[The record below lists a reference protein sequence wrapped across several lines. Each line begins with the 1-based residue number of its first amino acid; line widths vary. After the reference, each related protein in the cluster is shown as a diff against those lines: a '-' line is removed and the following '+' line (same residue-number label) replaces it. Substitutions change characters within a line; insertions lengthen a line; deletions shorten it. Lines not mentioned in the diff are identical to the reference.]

1 MDLTRF
7 ALERRVVTGVAIVV
21 LVLMGLQAFL
31 SLPRSEDPGFVIRV
45 ALVTTYFPGASPQ
58 RVEQLVTDKLEKAIQ
73 EIPELDFIS
82 SQSKTGVSIV
92 YVNVRERYRV
102 MRPIWDDLRRKV
114 ERASRELPDGV
125 RGPFVNDEFGDVFGI
140 LLGLTGDG
148 FDYAEL
154 KDIADQMRDQ
164 LLRLEDV
171 AKVEINGAQA
181 ERVFVEYNNSRLAE
195 LGLSPGQ
202 LRSILE
208 SRNIIIPGG
217 SVTVGPE
224 RIALEPSGN
233 FESVEDLREAIVSL
247 PGRRELVAL
256 GDIARVTRGYID
268 PPEAKMFTNGVPS
281 LGLAVSLREG
291 GDISRLGA
299 EVDALLSRLRAA
311 YPIGVDLEVLNFQ
324 PRTVDGKVHE
334 FVVNLLQSVGIVLL
348 VMLLMLGLR
357 TGLVVASL
365 IPTTMILSFLVMSL
379 LDIGLDQMSLASL
392 IIALGMLVDNAIVM
406 SESIMVQMA
415 AGRPRTEAAL
425 SSAHELRTPLL
436 TSSLTTAAAF
446 LPIFLA
452 KSSTGE
458 YTAPLFKVVTIA
470 LLCSWVLALT
480 VTPLL
485 AVTFLKV
492 RPSPGETG
500 YDTPFYRRYR
510 ALLLGGLRRPWR
522 ALAGVLGLLLL
533 AFAGMGQLP
542 FVFFPPSDKST
553 FTAALEMPLGTSI
566 ERTEEIARAVN
577 GYIDRELRVSAERET
592 GVTSWGTWIGEGAP
606 KFELA
611 YNPEP
616 PSPNYTF
623 LLVNTTSRE
632 TLLETIPRL
641 EAFCREAFPDLE
653 VTAHPL
659 GMGPPIE
666 VPVEVR
672 LSGDDTE
679 TIFQLVD
686 RVRARLRSIP
696 GTKTV
701 RDNWGLRTKKL
712 VVRIDEPRALRA
724 GVTNEDV
731 AISLQAVLSGIE
743 TTQFREADEVIPV
756 TLRSVAA
763 DRQDLGKLET
773 LNVYSQATGRSVPL
787 KQVADVAV
795 EWEPSRIYRRDRL
808 RTVTV
813 ESDVQTGTT
822 AASVIAALR
831 PWLEE
836 ESAGWG
842 LGYRWELGGESET
855 STKANE
861 SIVVNLPLVGL
872 IILMLLVWQF
882 NSLVKPAIILM
893 TIPLSLIGVS
903 FGLLVARQYMGFM
916 PFLGII
922 SLAGIVINNAIVLID
937 RIDIEIGENG
947 LAPPQAV
954 LEAAQRRLRP
964 ILLTTATTVG
974 GLLPLWLG
982 GGAMWEAMAVAIIFG
997 LAFATALTLGVV
1009 PILYSLFYRVR
1020 YDTQES

>member
-7 ALERRVVTGVAIVV
+7 ALERRVVTGVAVVV
-21 LVLMGLQAFL
+21 LVFMGLQAFFN
-31 SLPRSEDPGFVIRV
+31 LPRSEDPGFVIRV
-45 ALVTTYFPGASPQ
+45 ALVTTYFPGASPE
-58 RVEQLVTDKLEKAIQ
+58 RVEELVTDKLEKAIQ
-73 EIPELDFIS
+73 EIPEIDFIS

-92 YVNVRERYRV
+92 YVTVLERYKV
-102 MRPIWDDLRRKV
+102 MRPIWDNLRRKV

-140 LLGLTGDG
+140 LIGLTGEG
-148 FDYAEL
+148 YDYAEL
-154 KDIADQMRDQ
+154 KDVADQVRDQ
-164 LLRLEDV
+164 LLRLDDV
-171 AKVEINGAQA
+171 AKVEISGAQE
-181 ERVFVEYNNSRLAE
+181 ERIFVEYSNARLAE
-195 LGLSPGQ
+195 IGLSPGQ

-224 RIALEPSGN
+224 RISLEPSGN
-233 FESVEDLREAIVSL
+233 FESVEDLSRAVISL
-247 PGRRELVAL
+247 PGRSDLVYL
-256 GDIARVTRGYID
+256 GDIARITRGYID
-268 PPEAKMFTNGVPS
+268 PPSAKMFTNGAPS

-291 GDISRLGA
+291 GDISRLGVEA
-299 EVDALLSRLRAA
+299 DALLGRLRTA
-311 YPIGVDLEVLNFQ
+311 YPIGVDFEVLNFQ
-324 PRTVDGKVHE
+324 PRTVDGKVRE
-334 FVVNLLQSVGIVLL
+334 FVVNLLQAVGIVML
-348 VMLLMLGLR
+348 VMLVMLGLR

-365 IPTTMILSFLVMSL
+365 IPTTMILSFLVMSI

-406 SESIMVQMA
+406 SESIMVRMA
-415 AGRPRTEAAL
+415 EGRTPVDAAMR
-425 SSAHELRTPLL
+425 SAHELRIPLL

-446 LPIFLA
+446 LPIYLA

-470 LLCSWVLALT
+470 LLCSWLLALT
-480 VTPLL
+480 LTPLL
-485 AVTFLKV
+485 CVTFLRVK
-492 RPSPGETG
+492 RSPEAAS
-500 YDTPFYRRYR
+500 YDTRFYRRYR
-510 ALLLGGLRRPWR
+510 SILLGGLRRPWL
-522 ALAGVLGLLLL
+522 ALGAVVGLLFL
-533 AFAGMGQLP
+533 AFMGMGHLP
-542 FVFFPPSDKST
+542 FIFFPPSDKST
-553 FTAALEMPLGTSI
+553 FTVALEMPLGTSI
-566 ERTEEIARAVN
+566 ERTEEVAGEVDGFIR
-577 GYIDRELRVSAERET
+577 RELRTSDERESGIT
-592 GVTSWGTWIGEGAP
+592 RWATWIGEGAP

-616 PSPNYTF
+616 PSPNYAF
-623 LLVNTTSRE
+623 LLVRTTSRE
-632 TLLETIPRL
+632 TLLGMIPRL
-641 EAFCREAFPDLE
+641 ETFCRDTLPDLE

-659 GMGPPIE
+659 GLGPPIE
-666 VPVEVR
+666 IPIEVR

-679 TIFQLVD
+679 TLFQLVD
-686 RVRARLRSIP
+686 RVRTHLRSIP

-731 AISLQAVLSGIE
+731 AVSLQTVLSGIQ

-787 KQVADVAV
+787 KQVADVEVA
-795 EWEPSRIYRRDRL
+795 WEPSRIYRRDRL

-813 ESDVQTGTT
+813 ESDVQAGTT
-822 AASVIAALR
+822 AAAVTAELL

-836 ESAGWG
+836 ESRSWD
-842 LGYRWELGGESET
+842 LGYVWELGGENET

-861 SIVVNLPLVGL
+861 SIVVNLPFVGL

-882 NSLVKPAIILM
+882 NSLVKPAIILL
-893 TIPLSLIGVS
+893 TIPLALIGVS
-903 FGLLVARQYMGFM
+903 FGLLVTGQYMGFM

-937 RIDIEIGENG
+937 RIGVEIDENG
-947 LAPPQAV
+947 LEPAKAV
-954 LEAAQRRLRP
+954 VEAAQRRLRP

-997 LAFATALTLGVV
+997 LVFATALTLGVV

-1020 YDTQES
+1020 YD